1 MMNSKAEKMFEAIRD
16 NELEIAQ
23 VHFNES
29 LELAMEEGDL
39 DGLSEFAEALHHA
52 GFLNEATTAYQLL
65 KQLAPQYEEWDLYIA
80 ELAIDNDQVSEG
92 IDILLQFDSNS
103 ELYPSVL
110 LVLADAYQSLGLPE
124 VSEQKIREALAI
136 LPDEPVL
143 KYALAK
149 LFYTIGSYKKA
160 IPLYEELLELE
171 EEMPWED
178 NIVMQLAEC
187 YQGIGEFEEGIY
199 YLEQLKSEDHS
210 SDSLF
215 QLGFAYLQIHSYGRA
230 IQIFEE
236 LLEKD
241 PDYLSV
247 YLYLA
252 QALEADQQLPEA
264 LEQMLRGIK
273 ENPYQAEFY
282 LAAANLHR
290 KLKQTKEAED
300 LLDRALEFEPEFVE
314 AVLLKVDM
322 AMDNARYEDVISYL
336 ESNPDN
342 LNQPYYQWR
351 LALAYNELEE
361 YEQASDYYQKAYNY
375 FIDNLDFLENYS
387 DFLQEEANLEMLK
400 EVVEQA
406 LVIDSNNQY
415 FMDIMINRFN

>member
-1 MMNSKAEKMFEAIRD
+1 MNSKAEKMFEAIRD
-16 NELEIAQ
+16 NEQEIAQ
-23 VHFNES
+23 VYFNES

-80 ELAIDNDQVSEG
+80 EIAIDNDQISEG
-92 IDILLQFDSNS
+92 IDILLQFEMKS
-103 ELYPSVL
+103 ELYPNVL
-110 LVLADAYQSLGLPE
+110 LVLADAYQSLGLYE
-124 VSEQKIREALAI
+124 VSEKKIREAMAI

-149 LFYTIGSYKKA
+149 LFYTIGSFKKA

-187 YQGIGEFEEGIY
+187 YHGIGEFEEGIY
-199 YLEQLKSEDHS
+199 YLEQLQADDHS

-215 QLGFAYLQIHSYGRA
+215 QLGFAYLQTEEYGRA
-230 IQIFEE
+230 IQIFED

-247 YLYLA
+247 YLYLS
-252 QALEADQQLPEA
+252 QALEADQRLSEA
-264 LEQMLRGIK
+264 LEQMLRGVK
-273 ENPYQAEFY
+273 ENPFQAEFY
-282 LAAANLHR
+282 LAAAQLHR
-290 KLKQTKEAED
+290 KLKQTEAAEE
-300 LLDRALEFEPEFVE
+300 LLDSALEFEPEFVE

-322 AMDNARYEDVISYL
+322 AMDGERYEEVIEYL

-351 LALAYNELEE
+351 LALAYNEMEE
-361 YEQASDYYQKAYNY
+361 FEKASDYYKKAYHY
-375 FIDNLDFLENYS
+375 FVDNLDFLEIYT
-387 DFLQEEANLEMLK
+387 DFLQEEGDLTMLK
-400 EVVEQA
+400 DVVEQA
-406 LVIDSNNQY
+406 LLIDSDNQY

>member
-1 MMNSKAEKMFEAIRD
+1 MNSKAQKMFEAIRD

-23 VHFNES
+23 VFFNES

-39 DGLSEFAEALHHA
+39 EGLSEFAEALHHA
-52 GFLNEATTAYQLL
+52 GFLSEATTTYQLL
-65 KQLAPQYEEWDLYIA
+65 KQLAPQYEEWDLYMA
-80 ELAIDNDQVSEG
+80 EIAIDNDQISEG
-92 IDILLQFDSNS
+92 IDLLLQFDSKS
-103 ELYPSVL
+103 ELYPNVL
-110 LVLADAYQSLGLPE
+110 LVLADAYQSLGLYE
-124 VSEQKIREALAI
+124 VSEQKIREAMSI
-136 LPDEPVL
+136 HPDEPVL

-149 LFYTIGSYKKA
+149 LFYTIGSFKKA
-160 IPLYEELLELE
+160 IPLYEELLEIE

-187 YQGIGEFEEGIY
+187 YHGIGEFEEGIY
-199 YLEQLKSEDHS
+199 YLEQLQTSDHS

-215 QLGFAYLQIHSYGRA
+215 QLGFAYLQTQAYGRA

-252 QALEADQQLPEA
+252 QALEADQRLPEA
-264 LEQMLRGIK
+264 LEKMLLGVK
-273 ENPYQAEFY
+273 ENPFQAEFY
-282 LAAANLHR
+282 LAAAQLYR
-290 KLKQTKEAED
+290 KLKQTEAAEA
-300 LLDRALEFEPEFVE
+300 LLDSALEFEPEFVE

-322 AMDNARYEDVISYL
+322 AMDGERYDEVVAYL

-342 LNQPYYQWR
+342 VNQPYYQWR
-351 LALAYNELEE
+351 LARAYNELEE
-361 YEQASDYYQKAYNY
+361 FEKANDYYKKAYHY
-375 FIDNLDFLENYS
+375 FVDNLDFLENYS
-387 DFLQEEANLEMLK
+387 EFLQEEGNLDMLK

-406 LVIDSNNQY
+406 LLIDSNNQY
-415 FMDIMINRFN
+415 FMDIMINRLS